1 MAMVSNMNSKLVEK
15 VVATKRQCWENA
27 QYLKRDALEM
37 VGTPMLIRDNVLEQK
52 VCNVFQEISMDK
64 YDRDIQRCHHMK
76 DKDQTIVKFTNRKNC
91 LRLLRVKRQ
100 LKGFDLAAMD
110 LPEGSKMFVNESLF
124 PYYQGI

>member
-1 MAMVSNMNSKLVEK
+1 MNSKLVEK

>member
-1 MAMVSNMNSKLVEK
+1 MNSKLVEK

-76 DKDQTIVKFTNRKNC
+76 DKDQTIVKFTNRKVC

>member
-1 MAMVSNMNSKLVEK
+1 MNSKLVEK

-76 DKDQTIVKFTNRKNC
+76 DKDQTIVKFTNSKVC